1 MATDLPTQAGQRVVR
16 DWASAWAN
24 RHSDRLIA
32 LFADDGMLEDVALQ
46 VVSRGR
52 LAIQTFVNGIFD
64 AVPDLALHLT
74 DDFASG
80 TFAAAEWIMSG
91 TLSGSLLG
99 LPATGKSFSIRGAAI
114 FELQDGK
121 IARSSIYW
129 DMSTLVRQL
138 GTIDAAS

>member
-1 MATDLPTQAGQRVVR
+1 MAIDLPTQAGQRVVR

-32 LFADDGMLEDVALQ
+32 LFVDDGMLEDVALQ

-52 LAIQTFVNGIFD
+52 FAIQTFVNGIFD

-74 DDFASG
+74 HDFASG

-121 IARSSIYW
+121 ISRSSIYW

>member
-1 MATDLPTQAGQRVVR
+1 MSIRIGDTAPDFEAETTEGKINFH
-16 DWASAWAN
+16 DWIGDSWAV
-24 RHSDRLIA
+24 
-32 LFADDGMLEDVALQ
+32 LFSRQ
-46 VVSRGR
+46 VFN
-52 LAIQTFVNGIFD
+52 AF
-64 AVPDLALHLT
+64 PDLKIELT
-74 DDFASG
+74 SHV
-80 TFAAAEWIMSG
+80 AANGRAMLEWIMSG

>member
-1 MATDLPTQAGQRVVR
+1 MVKDLATEAGERVIR
-16 DWASAWAN
+16 DWASAWAD

-32 LFADDGMLEDVALQ
+32 LFADDGVLEDVALQ
-46 VVSRGR
+46 VLSRGR

-74 DDFASG
+74 HDFTSG
-80 TFAAAEWIMSG
+80 PFAAAEWIMSG

-99 LPATGKSFSIRGAAI
+99 LPATGKSFSVRGAAI
-114 FELQDGK
+114 FELRDGQ
-121 IARSSIYW
+121 ISRSSIYC
-129 DMSTLVRQL
+129 DMATLVRQL